1 MDAVIR
7 ATAIFV
13 IIMVLFR
20 IGGKRSLSQVTT
32 FDFVLLLVVG
42 ESTQQALLGDDFS
55 VATAAITIATL
66 LTLDRAADLLGYRF
80 PSIGRIFEST
90 PLILVDDGNLLHDRM
105 KRVQVTD
112 HDILAAAR
120 ELHGLES
127 LDQVK
132 FAVLEQSGGISIV
145 PR

>member
-7 ATAIFV
+7 ATAMFV

-32 FDFVLLLVVG
+32 FDFVVLLVIG
-42 ESTQQALLGDDFS
+42 ESTQHALLGDDFS
-55 VATAAITIATL
+55 VATVAIAIATL

-80 PSIGRIFEST
+80 PSIGRILEST
-90 PLILVDDGNLLHDRM
+90 PLVLADDGNLLHDRM

-132 FAVLEQSGGISIV
+132 FAVLEQSGSISII